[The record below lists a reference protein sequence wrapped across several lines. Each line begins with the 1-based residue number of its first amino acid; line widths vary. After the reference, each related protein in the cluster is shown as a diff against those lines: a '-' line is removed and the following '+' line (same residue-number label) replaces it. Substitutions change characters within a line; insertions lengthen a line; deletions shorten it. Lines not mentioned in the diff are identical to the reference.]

1 MLWERSLYK
10 TCPEKKEHSFIQKL
24 QRVQMMTISGQDLE
38 KTIVIDLFSQT
49 KCCNYPNVFNE
60 IKSVNR
66 YLRA

>member
-1 MLWERSLYK
+1 M
-10 TCPEKKEHSFIQKL
+10 QKL
-24 QRVQMMTISGQDLE
+24 QRVQMMTISGQNLE

-60 IKSVNR
+60 IKSVNP